1 MQSYSIGLS
10 CPCRHLLA
18 QLVLFSLVCFTNGVS
33 SSVNCFRPRFDLVG
47 CKSRLLVADAENVKS
62 GDDGRKQSNDESLLA
77 GPIPILFNLGKKA
90 IGGMMNFSVPQSD
103 LWVDQ
108 EKRRKRIQ
116 DKLYWACRK
125 GRTGKMME
133 MIGQGADVNKR
144 DSLPM
149 VNFTPLIYASAF
161 GKVDAVKLL
170 MNHQVDVNAQDWN
183 QWTALHWAA
192 HGVKQEHV
200 KIAEILIQHGA
211 NIHETTWDG
220 RTPRSIAEDSRQ
232 RKIIEMIDKYCIN
245 ERSFASL

>member
-1 MQSYSIGLS
+1 MRQTVMRPQVVNMGTGRGGGEGRRRSRGFMQSYSICLS

-18 QLVLFSLVCFTNGVS
+18 QLMLFSLVCSTNGVAS
-33 SSVNCFRPRFDLVG
+33 TTNCFRPRFDLVG

-62 GDDGRKQSNDESLLA
+62 RDDGRKQSNDESLLA

-170 MNHQVDVNAQDWN
+170 MNHQVDVNAQGNEGSFLPVLASYEAYRLEPVD
-183 QWTALHWAA
+183 
-192 HGVKQEHV
+192 
-200 KIAEILIQHGA
+200 
-211 NIHETTWDG
+211 
-220 RTPRSIAEDSRQ
+220 SIALGCAWGEAGA
-232 RKIIEMIDKYCIN
+232 C
-245 ERSFASL
+245 